1 MTISRT
7 AAACAAAV
15 LALALAGCETPQY
28 ETNWSRLK
36 VGMTRPEVE
45 GLLGRPSSVHA
56 PRKPTPKPG
65 DTVAPAPQGERWQY
79 GDTLSSF
86 ATGAVFPDEAD
97 ERAWCVLFGPDGK
110 VTSYRAAGWAERGR

>member
-1 MTISRT
+1 MTIART

-28 ETNWSRLK
+28 ETNWSRLT